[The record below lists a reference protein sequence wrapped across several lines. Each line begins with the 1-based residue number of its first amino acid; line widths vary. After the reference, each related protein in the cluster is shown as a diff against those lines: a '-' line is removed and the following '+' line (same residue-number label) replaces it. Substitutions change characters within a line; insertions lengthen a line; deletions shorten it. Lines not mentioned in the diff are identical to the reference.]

1 MSIEADIKRMVE
13 EAVTE
18 DECRIALAMEAAHQR
33 GRLRVAIAKARK
45 GDTATDLDARTRDN
59 LAFILGEALRG
70 DDLRVMLT
78 WNRWGA
84 YLKEH
89 VFRSEP

>member
-1 MSIEADIKRMVE
+1 MSIEADIKRMVD

-18 DECRIALAMEAAHQR
+18 EECRTALALETAHQR
-33 GRLRVAIAKARK
+33 GRLRVAIAKVRDAE
-45 GDTATDLDARTRDN
+45 TAVALDERTRDN

-70 DDLRVMLT
+70 DDVQVMLT

-84 YLKEH
+84 YLKRY
-89 VFRSEP
+89 VFGSAS